1 METFL
6 ISLPKYQTINTPVIL
21 RFKVLMAM
29 VLYHITEELDGRV
42 DIKPGDQF
50 RFD

>member
-1 METFL
+1 METFSTRL
-6 ISLPKYQTINTPVIL
+6 AKLQIIKTPVVL

-42 DIKPGDQF
+42 DMVQYTIVLL
-50 RFD
+50 